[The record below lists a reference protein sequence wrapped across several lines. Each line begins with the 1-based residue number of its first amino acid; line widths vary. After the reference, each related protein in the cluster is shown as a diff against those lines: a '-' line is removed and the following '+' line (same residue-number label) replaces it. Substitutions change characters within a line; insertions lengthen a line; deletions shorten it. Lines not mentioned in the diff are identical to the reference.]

1 MGVEEEDDDDEEEE
15 EIDLASQARKFKC
28 DSLLEYR
35 ETRYLNTNG
44 SLAQQI

>member
-1 MGVEEEDDDDEEEE
+1 MGVEEEEEDEEEDEEE

-35 ETRYLNTNG
+35 ERNQVFKYKW
-44 SLAQQI
+44 